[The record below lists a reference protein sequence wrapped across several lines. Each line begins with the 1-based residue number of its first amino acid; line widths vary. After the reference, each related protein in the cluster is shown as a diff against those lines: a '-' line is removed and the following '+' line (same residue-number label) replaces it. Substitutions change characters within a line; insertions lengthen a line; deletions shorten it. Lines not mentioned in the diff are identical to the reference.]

1 MKKVITKKLMKE
13 IFLMTLGMFITAI
26 SVYFFLIPSKLV
38 IGSISGLSI
47 VINEFT
53 GLPISIITFIINAVL
68 LILAYLLIGKEFG
81 IKTVYTA
88 LLLSPFLWIF
98 EQFFPNQESIMQ
110 DPWFDLLCF
119 VLILGFAQTLLFKQ
133 NASSGGLDILAK
145 IVNKYLHIE
154 LGTSVTVAGALI
166 CCSAFLVRDL
176 KTVIIGIIGTFIN
189 GLAVD
194 YFMVGM
200 NSRKRVCVISERYEE
215 IKDYIVK
222 ELERGATV
230 YPAYGGYHNE
240 QKFEVVT
247 LMTKAEFSSLMEYIK
262 DNDIDAFITA
272 GTVSEIYGN
281 KGVKKAKKK
290 NKKHK

>member
-1 MKKVITKKLMKE
+1 MKVKITKKLVKE
-13 IFLMTLGMFITAI
+13 IFIMTLGMFITAI

-38 IGSISGLSI
+38 IGSMSGFAI
-47 VINEFT
+47 VINALT
-53 GLPISIITFIINAVL
+53 DLPISLITFITNAIL

-88 LLLSPFLWIF
+88 LLLSPFLLLF
-98 EQFFPNQESIMQ
+98 EKVFPNQQSIMQ
-110 DPWFDLLCF
+110 DEWLDLICF
-119 VLILGFAQTLLFKQ
+119 VLILGFAQTILFKQ

-145 IVNKYLHIE
+145 IVNKYFHVD
-154 LGTSVTVAGALI
+154 LGTSVTIAGAAI
-166 CCSAFLVRDL
+166 CCSAFLVYDL
-176 KTVIIGIIGTFIN
+176 RTVIIGVIGTFIN

-200 NSRKRVCVISERYEE
+200 NSRKRVCIIADRHEE
-215 IKDYIVK
+215 IREYIVG

-240 QKFEVVT
+240 QKYEIVT

-262 DNDIDAFITA
+262 VNEIDAFITA

-281 KGVKKAKKK
+281 KGVKKAHKKK
-290 NKKHK
+290 VK

>member
-1 MKKVITKKLMKE
+1 MKGKITKKLIKE
-13 IFLMTLGMFITAI
+13 FVIMTFGMFITAI

-38 IGSISGLSI
+38 IGSISGFSI

-53 GLPISIITFIINAVL
+53 GLPISLITFIVNAIL

-81 IKTVYTA
+81 LKTVYTA
-88 LLLSPFLWIF
+88 LLLSPFLLLF
-98 EQFFPNQESIMQ
+98 EKLFPNQQSIMQ

-119 VLILGFAQTLLFKQ
+119 VLILGFAQTILFKQ

-145 IVNKYLHIE
+145 IVNKYFHVE
-154 LGTSVTVAGALI
+154 LGTSVTIAGALI
-166 CCSAFLVRDL
+166 CCSAFLVHDL
-176 KTVIIGIIGTFIN
+176 KTVIIGVIGTFIN

-215 IKDYIVK
+215 IREYIVK

-247 LMTKAEFSSLMEYIK
+247 LMTKSEFSSLMEFIK

-290 NKKHK
+290 NKK

>member
-1 MKKVITKKLMKE
+1 MKNKISKKLIKE
-13 IFLMTLGMFITAI
+13 IIIMTVGMFITAI

-38 IGSISGLSI
+38 IGSISGFSI

-53 GLPISIITFIINAVL
+53 GLPISLITFVVNTFL

-88 LLLSPFLWIF
+88 LLLSPFLLLF
-98 EQFFPNQESIMQ
+98 EKLFPNQQSIMQ

-133 NASSGGLDILAK
+133 NASTGGLDILAK
-145 IVNKYLHIE
+145 IVNKYFHVE
-154 LGTSVTVAGALI
+154 LGTSVSIAGAAI
-166 CCSAFLVRDL
+166 CCSAFLVYDL

-200 NSRKRVCVISERYEE
+200 NSRKRVCIISERHEE
-215 IKDYIVK
+215 IRCYIIN
-222 ELERGATV
+222 ELNRGATV
-230 YPAYGGYHNE
+230 YPAYGGYNNE
-240 QKFEVVT
+240 QKFEIVT
-247 LMTKAEFSSLMEYIK
+247 LMTKAEFTALMEYIK
-262 DNDIDAFITA
+262 DNEIDAFITA
-272 GTVSEIYGN
+272 GTVSEIYGS
-281 KGVKKAKKK
+281 KGVKK
-290 NKKHK
+290 NRKKHK

>member
-1 MKKVITKKLMKE
+1 MKKVITKKLIKE

-53 GLPISIITFIINAVL
+53 GLPISLITFVVNAIL

-81 IKTVYTA
+81 LKTVYTA

-98 EQFFPNQESIMQ
+98 EQLFPNQQSIMQ

-166 CCSAFLVRDL
+166 CCSAFFVRDL

-200 NSRKRVCVISERYEE
+200 NSRKRVCIIAERHEE
-215 IKDYIVK
+215 IREYIVN

-240 QKFEVVT
+240 EKFEIVT

-262 DNDIDAFITA
+262 VNEIDAFITA

-290 NKKHK
+290 K